1 MNFEVHNLG
10 HPNNNNKQANKYVW
24 QVITIRYY
32 KELYLCIQVGAFSY
46 DLISVCTCIFK
57 AHLIKAKKKE
67 YIEAH
72 PINNNPLKYI
82 ILIFQLSVITN
93 VFYTVSNEKEKKKLN
108 HSHLQLDI

>member
-1 MNFEVHNLG
+1 MFGKLSLYVIIKNYTFAFKLVHL
-10 HPNNNNKQANKYVW
+10 VM
-24 QVITIRYY
+24 I
-32 KELYLCIQVGAFSY
+32 
-46 DLISVCTCIFK
+46 LISVCTCVFK

-93 VFYTVSNEKEKKKLN
+93 VFYTVSNEKKKKLN